1 MIIILR
7 TFLIFIKNSMFY
19 KVVTPLSFLSKQD
32 TRNLN
37 SSTTQTSNTN
47 NLQSYNKSANINNNN
62 EQKNEIIVKSIKILA
77 VTEDEV
83 NDYSSSN
90 NLAKESFS

>member
-1 MIIILR
+1 
-7 TFLIFIKNSMFY
+7 MFY
-19 KVVTPLSFLSKQD
+19 KVVTPLTFLSKQD

-83 NDYSSSN
+83 ND
-90 NLAKESFS
+90 